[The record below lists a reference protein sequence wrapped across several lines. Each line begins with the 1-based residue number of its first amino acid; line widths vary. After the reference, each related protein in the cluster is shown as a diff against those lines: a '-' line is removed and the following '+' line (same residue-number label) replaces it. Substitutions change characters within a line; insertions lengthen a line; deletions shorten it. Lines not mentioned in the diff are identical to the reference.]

1 MTADSP
7 ACTAANASGQ
17 VAGSSLPSRR
27 TRGVRSRSGSASR
40 YPNDAPFGQMKPLLN
55 GSASSPRTP
64 TTAPPSRVSSSPQVA
79 SHSGQV
85 RYAVSAIELCKPA
98 VAPQAMRE
106 PQQLGGRRRMS
117 LGSVRSGDGT
127 TIAFE
132 RSGEGPPVI
141 LVGGAFQDR
150 GSLAPLAAE
159 LAPSLTVYCYDRR
172 GRGGSGDTPPY
183 AVGREV
189 DDLRALVAEAGGTAA
204 LFGVSSGAIL
214 ALEAAAGAP
223 VTKVAAFEPP
233 YTVDD
238 GRPPQSAA
246 LAGEV
251 AELIHA
257 GRPGDAVE
265 LFLGKGVGLP
275 PEQIAQMRG
284 MYTSMLRGL

>member
-1 MTADSP
+1 
-7 ACTAANASGQ
+7 
-17 VAGSSLPSRR
+17 
-27 TRGVRSRSGSASR
+27 
-40 YPNDAPFGQMKPLLN
+40 
-55 GSASSPRTP
+55 
-64 TTAPPSRVSSSPQVA
+64 
-79 SHSGQV
+79 
-85 RYAVSAIELCKPA
+85 
-98 VAPQAMRE
+98 
-106 PQQLGGRRRMS
+106 MS

-284 MYTSMLRGL
+284 MPMWPALEAIAPTLVYDATITGDGVPPLDRLAGIAVPVLVVDSTGSAPWLRTSAKAVAETIPGATQRSLEGGFHDVPPPILGAALVEFFVG